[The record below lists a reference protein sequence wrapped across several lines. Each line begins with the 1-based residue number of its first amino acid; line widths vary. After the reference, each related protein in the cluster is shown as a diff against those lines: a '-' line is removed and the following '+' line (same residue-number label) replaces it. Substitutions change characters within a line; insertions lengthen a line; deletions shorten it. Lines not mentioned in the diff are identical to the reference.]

1 MHNRA
6 SLADPTTLR
15 RQQWTTQKND
25 EFNETNGLWT
35 AFMHVKQAKADI
47 LTPIEAVCFSLFWC
61 FMICSATGAIMNA
74 RLILVFV
81 IRVWRKSAET
91 VYCNYFMQVFY
102 MSFYFV
108 AIRKKRDA
116 KHIQVLF

>member
-1 MHNRA
+1 MLIA
-6 SLADPTTLR
+6 
-15 RQQWTTQKND
+15 QQSITSRSYNTTQTTMDNTKND

-74 RLILVFV
+74 RLFLVFV
-81 IRVWRKSAET
+81 IRV
-91 VYCNYFMQVFY
+91 
-102 MSFYFV
+102 
-108 AIRKKRDA
+108 
-116 KHIQVLF
+116 